1 MKIGRANRRVT
12 LQAVAY
18 TPNDYGEPIR
28 SYTDIGT
35 FWAELLKT
43 GNIGESIIRGQDV
56 AVKRLSFKVRRST
69 ATEGVKADDR
79 LQYLGENFDILGV
92 EEIGLD
98 QLVIVVQTTST
109 L

>member
-1 MKIGRANRRVT
+1 MKIGKADRRVT
-12 LQAVAY
+12 LQAVTY

-28 SYTDIGT
+28 SYSDIGT

-43 GNIGESIIRGQDV
+43 GNIGESIIRGQDI

-79 LQYLGENFDILGV
+79 LQYRGESYDILGV
-92 EEIGLD
+92 EEIGRD
-98 QLVIVVQTTST
+98 QLVFIVQTTST